1 VPVGGAIGIVSSL
14 LTGDIGHLGLDELVH
29 ELEADRHRRGEQTL
43 SHAAGEQLELLV
55 QLSRQAFFE
64 RRIAQV
70 DEAEPWHEPRPGAI
84 LTERLQAAGREVV
97 EAAKMP
103 AGDRRDTGKSDEL
116 DAVRIAR
123 AVLGLAVTDLRTPRA
138 LSTDRARVAM
148 RVLVPARDQMTG
160 ERTRAVNALIALVRT
175 IDLGIDARKPL
186 TAGQIRTIAGWRNR
200 DEDATTATCRHEAV
214 RLAQRIGTLDCD
226 LTGNRAGITELIRR
240 DTPQLLELTG
250 VGAVVAASVLIAW
263 SHPGR
268 VRSDAAMAS
277 LAGTCP
283 IPASSGNT
291 TRHRLNRGGDR
302 RLNRALT
309 TITIVRMRVDPV
321 TRAYVARRRAEGR
334 TTKEIMRS
342 LKRYITRQLLRT
354 LAVAH
359 PIPMG

>member
-1 VPVGGAIGIVSSL
+1 MSSIVSEQYEFV
-14 LTGDIGHLGLDELVH
+14 IGVD
-29 ELEADRHRRGEQTL
+29 T
-43 SHAAGEQLELLV
+43 HAATHTFALV
-55 QLSRQAFFE
+55 NASTGAVLGNAVFATSVAGLSRAQDWLA
-64 RRIAQV
+64 RRVAGRSALV
-70 DEAEPWHEPRPGAI
+70 VVEGTGSFGAI
-84 LTERLQAAGREVV
+84 LTERLQSAGREVV

-103 AGDRRDTGKSDEL
+103 GGDRRGTGKSDEL

-123 AVLGLAVTDLRTPRA
+123 AVLGLPLTALRVPRA
-138 LSTDRARVAM
+138 LSADRARVAM
-148 RVLVPARDQMTG
+148 RVLVVAREQMTG

-175 IDLGIDARKPL
+175 IGLGIDARKPL
-186 TAGQIRTIAGWRNR
+186 TAGQIAAIAAWRDR

-214 RLAQRIGTLDCD
+214 RLARRIRTLDGD
-226 LTGNRAGITELIRR
+226 LASNRSDISELVKQ
-240 DTPQLLELTG
+240 DTPQLLDLTG
-250 VGAVVAASVLIAW
+250 VGAVVAATVLIAW

-291 TRHRLNRGGDR
+291 VRHRLNRGGDR

-309 TITIVRMRVDPV
+309 TITIVRMKVDPA

-342 LKRYITRQLLRT
+342 LKRYITRQLFRT
-354 LAVAH
+354 LAAAH
-359 PIPMG
+359 PLPAG

>member
-1 VPVGGAIGIVSSL
+1 MSSIVSEQYEFV
-14 LTGDIGHLGLDELVH
+14 IGVD
-29 ELEADRHRRGEQTL
+29 T
-43 SHAAGEQLELLV
+43 HAATHTFALV
-55 QLSRQAFFE
+55 AGRAGAVLDRTVFPASSAGLCQAQDWLA
-64 RRIAQV
+64 RRVGSATALV
-70 DEAEPWHEPRPGAI
+70 VVEGTGSFGAI
-84 LTERLQAAGREVV
+84 LTERLQAAGQKVV

-103 AGDRRDTGKSDEL
+103 AGDRRGTGKSDDL

-123 AVLGLAVTDLRTPRA
+123 AVLGLTVIDLRTPRA

-148 RVLVPARDQMTG
+148 RVLVVAREQMTG
-160 ERTRAVNALIALVRT
+160 ERTRAVNALTALLRT
-175 IDLGIDARKPL
+175 IDLGIDAREPL
-186 TAGQIRTIAGWRNR
+186 TAGQISTIAAWRERN
-200 DEDATTATCRHEAV
+200 EDATTATCRHEAT
-214 RLAQRIGTLDCD
+214 RLARRIRALGSD
-226 LTGNRAGITELIRR
+226 LAGNRADITELITQ

-291 TRHRLNRGGDR
+291 VRHRLNRGGDR

-309 TITIVRMRVDPV
+309 TITIVRMRMDPA

-342 LKRYITRQLLRT
+342 LNRYITRQLFRT
-354 LAVAH
+354 LAAAH
-359 PIPMG
+359 PIPTG